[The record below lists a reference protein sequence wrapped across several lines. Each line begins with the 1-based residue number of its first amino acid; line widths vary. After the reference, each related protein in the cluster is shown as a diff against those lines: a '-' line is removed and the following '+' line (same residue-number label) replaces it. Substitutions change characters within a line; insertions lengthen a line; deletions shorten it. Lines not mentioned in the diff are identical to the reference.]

1 MTQEFAEAQAEV
13 LRIYRDAL
21 IEKACEWL
29 EKNVAD
35 IWDNPFNPDKI
46 VEQFKQA
53 MKENNMK
60 SYTDIEQSKK
70 LAEILPVESA
80 DMYYPNRIDIEYQ
93 SALPIEFKVGN
104 PLLSQEIPCWSLAA
118 LLEIIPNQ
126 FDGFQ
131 FLLFPCYNSDDWS
144 CCYENENAGYFDVK
158 TKYIT
163 YGGSP
168 VDVCFEMI
176 LKLKENNLL

>member
-1 MTQEFAEAQAEV
+1 
-13 LRIYRDAL
+13 
-21 IEKACEWL
+21 
-29 EKNVAD
+29 
-35 IWDNPFNPDKI
+35 
-46 VEQFKQA
+46 
-53 MKENNMK
+53 MK

-80 DMYYPNRIDIEYQ
+80 DMWWSKNFIHYYYSPTVAIGISAEY
-93 SALPIEFKVGN
+93 SNVYTYKFGEDD
-104 PLLSQEIPCWSLAA
+104 IPCWSLAA

-126 FDGFQ
+126 LDGFQ

-168 VDVCFEMI
+168 VDVCLEMI